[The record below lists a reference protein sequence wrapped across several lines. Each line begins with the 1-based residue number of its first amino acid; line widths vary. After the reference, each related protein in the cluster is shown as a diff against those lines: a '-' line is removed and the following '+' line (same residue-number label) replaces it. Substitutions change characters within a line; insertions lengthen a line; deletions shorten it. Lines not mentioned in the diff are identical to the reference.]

1 MHCTRSPIMK
11 SLFSLVLLILLS
23 TLCASQTSTA
33 AAPTVPRL
41 VRFTGAVNSANGTPR
56 TGVVGVMF
64 SLYTE
69 QQGGTALW
77 TELQNVTLDANGQY
91 TVLLGSQHSEGVP
104 AELFTTNEAR
114 WLGIQVEAEPE
125 QARVLLVSVPYALK
139 AGDAETLGGKPVSA
153 FLLNP
158 AAENGSATGTAATG
172 TSTKSSTSTAG
183 VTPSSVNTGTSGG
196 TANFVTKW
204 IDASTLGNSSI
215 VDIGNIGIGT
225 TTPLNPLHV
234 NGVIRIGDNTNTA
247 LPSTP
252 LDVGIRIGPSNGS
265 ENAGIDLFNSSFG
278 SGYGWLINSP
288 DRLGGNTPLAFKFR
302 QNSGTWSELVTFR
315 ADTQRVGIGTVNPQ
329 SNLHVNGAIRV
340 GDETNTG
347 LPSTPLNVGMRIG
360 PTYGS
365 EYSGMELFNSSFGS
379 GYGWLINAPDRLAGN
394 TPLVFKYRSN
404 SGIWSD
410 LVTFRSDTQR
420 VGIGTNAPTST
431 LSVVGTVESTSGGF
445 KFPDASVQTSAGVSS
460 VSASAGINGN
470 VASGVLTLTGDTAY
484 LQRRI
489 SGTCAA
495 GSAVSIVNSDGSVGC
510 QTVGSGGGS
519 VVPPLILSAN
529 VVGGGTDP
537 TKLSTIYGANTAV
550 GVLNPDPSSNFPP
563 AGIVGHASNAAATG
577 FTIGV
582 VGRTDAPVGAGVL
595 AMATGDGTQSDRAT
609 ALTAFTTSATGRT
622 KAIEATVNSSNSTV
636 LSLKGPSGTTLLD
649 ANIGTLTGGSN
660 GPSMFHLDTTSA
672 NFSVNS
678 FNVVGQSG
686 PTSVQIYG
694 GTQVNGNLSVTGT
707 LSKASGSFKIDHPL
721 DPANKYLYHSFV
733 ESPDMMNVYNGVI
746 VLDAHGQAWVQLP
759 DYFEALNQDFRYQLT
774 AIGAP
779 GPNLYVAKEVSGNR
793 FRIAGGKPHAKVS
806 WGTYLH
812 PELFGHDASVAKIGA
827 AAPSSPAATAGENK

>member
-1 MHCTRSPIMK
+1 MNRRVLLVVAVT
-11 SLFSLVLLILLS
+11 LFSLNLI
-23 TLCASQTSTA
+23 SQQTA
-33 AAPTVPRL
+33 NVPRL
-41 VRFTGAVNSANGTPR
+41 LRYGAAVKSADGTPR

-77 TELQNVTLDANGQY
+77 TELQNVTLDASGQY

-158 AAENGSATGTAATG
+158 NAENGGASGTATTSTTATSSATNTT
-172 TSTKSSTSTAG
+172 TI
-183 VTPSSVNTGTSGG
+183 VPSSVDTAASGG
-196 TANFVTKW
+196 TANYVARW
-204 IDASTLGNSSI
+204 SDATTLGNSLLY
-215 VDIGNIGIGT
+215 DTGTALGIGT
-225 TTPLNPLHV
+225 T
-234 NGVIRIGDNTNTA
+234 
-247 LPSTP
+247 
-252 LDVGIRIGPSNGS
+252 
-265 ENAGIDLFNSSFG
+265 
-278 SGYGWLINSP
+278 SP
-288 DRLGGNTPLAFKFR
+288 ATLLQVAKDAN
-302 QNSGTWSELVTFR
+302 
-315 ADTQRVGIGTVNPQ
+315 
-329 SNLHVNGAIRV
+329 
-340 GDETNTG
+340 
-347 LPSTPLNVGMRIG
+347 
-360 PTYGS
+360 
-365 EYSGMELFNSSFGS
+365 
-379 GYGWLINAPDRLAGN
+379 
-394 TPLVFKYRSN
+394 
-404 SGIWSD
+404 
-410 LVTFRSDTQR
+410 FRSDLGAAMMISGATTPTKRLMFGYDTTSDAGYIQSTEAGVNVKPLLFNPGGGFVGLGTSAPQAVMHVAQDSAYTSDLAAALLISNKTTPAKR
-420 VGIGTNAPTST
+420 LMFGYDATLDAAYLQSTFSGVNVRPIIMNPGGGSVGINTLSPTSPLT
-431 LSVVGTVESTSGGF
+431 VAGTIQSTSGGF

-495 GSAVSIVNSDGSVGC
+495 GSAVSIVNSDGTVGC

-582 VGRTDAPVGAGVL
+582 LGRTDAPVGAGVL

-636 LSLKGPSGTTLLD
+636 LSLKGPSGATLLD

-672 NFSVNS
+672 SFSVNS

-806 WGTYLH
+806 WQVTGIRHDAYANANRIPNVVEKPGAERGTYLH

-827 AAPSSPAATAGENK
+827 AAPSSPAATTGENK